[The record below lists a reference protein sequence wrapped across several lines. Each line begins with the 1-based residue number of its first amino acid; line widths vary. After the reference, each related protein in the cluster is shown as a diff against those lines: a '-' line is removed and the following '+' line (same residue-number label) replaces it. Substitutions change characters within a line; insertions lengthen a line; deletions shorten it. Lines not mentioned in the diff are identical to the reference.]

1 MEENKLKT
9 KKKKQ
14 NNKISLKI
22 LGRILTIIIIMLVS
36 LGSFV
41 GIFKLEQ
48 NAMKNIIP
56 DYELGM
62 DLYGARHIVAKVDDT
77 NAEDMRTYD
86 NYIKSKEIIEERLK
100 FLEISDYLV
109 RLDDATGEID
119 IEIPEDATTDYFA
132 EYTGMQGKFT
142 MTDDETSEV
151 LLDNNSLKKA
161 SIQYGTSSAGTTVY
175 LVIEFNKE
183 GSSKLQ
189 EVSKTYIKSTDSEG
203 NDTTKK
209 VKMSIDD
216 QTIMTT
222 YFGEEMTDGIMQIP
236 LGTTTDATDIQNYLK
251 QASNIS
257 VFLNTEPLPIKYSVD
272 INRFEYSDIT
282 ENTLK
287 IATIVLASIFA
298 IMLIYMII
306 KYKANGILGALAN
319 VGFLALLLLAI
330 RYGKVTLTLTGIAG
344 IAIATIIEYVI
355 TMLVIKQYNK
365 DTDEATVNKNVKNVM
380 SNSAKTIAPILIMS
394 VIFALI
400 KWEQIASIGMVLFW
414 AILIMVVYNAII
426 LATKFYIT
434 KKNKKK

>member
-1 MEENKLKT
+1 MKT

-62 DLYGARHIVAKVDDT
+62 DLYGARHIVAKTDDT
-77 NAEDMRTYD
+77 NAEDMLTYD

-257 VFLNTEPLPIKYSVD
+257 IFLNTDPLPIKYSVD

-355 TMLVIKQYNK
+355 TMLIIKQYNK
-365 DTDEATVNKNVKNVM
+365 DTDKATVNKNVKNVM

-414 AILIMVVYNAII
+414 AILIMIVYNAII

-434 KKNKKK
+434 KKNKKSKKK

>member
-1 MEENKLKT
+1 MKT

-14 NNKISLKI
+14 NSKISLKI

-77 NAEDMRTYD
+77 NAEDLLTYD

-109 RLDDATGEID
+109 RLDDATGAID
-119 IEIPEDATTDYFA
+119 IEIPEDATTDYFV

-183 GSSKLQ
+183 VSSKLQ

-236 LGTTTDATDIQNYLK
+236 LGTTTNATDIQNYLK

-330 RYGKVTLTLTGIAG
+330 RYGKVTLTITGIAG

-365 DTDEATVNKNVKNVM
+365 DTDEATVNKNVNNVM

-414 AILIMVVYNAII
+414 AILLMIVYNAII

-434 KKNKKK
+434 KKK

>member
-1 MEENKLKT
+1 MKT

-14 NNKISLKI
+14 NSKISLKI

-86 NYIKSKEIIEERLK
+86 NYIKSKETIEERLK

-183 GSSKLQ
+183 DSSKLQ

-236 LGTTTDATDIQNYLK
+236 LGTTTNATDIQNYLK

-330 RYGKVTLTLTGIAG
+330 RYGKVTLTITGIAG

-365 DTDEATVNKNVKNVM
+365 DTDEATVNKNVNNVM

-414 AILIMVVYNAII
+414 AILLMIVYNAII

-434 KKNKKK
+434 KKK

>member
-1 MEENKLKT
+1 MKT

-14 NNKISLKI
+14 NSKISLKI

-77 NAEDMRTYD
+77 NAEDMLTYD

-109 RLDDATGEID
+109 RLDDATGAID
-119 IEIPEDATTDYFA
+119 IEIPEDATTDYFV

-257 VFLNTEPLPIKYSVD
+257 VFLNTEPLPIKYNVD

-330 RYGKVTLTLTGIAG
+330 RYGKVTLTITGIAG

-365 DTDEATVNKNVKNVM
+365 DTDEATVNKNVNNIM

-414 AILIMVVYNAII
+414 AILLMIVYNAII

-434 KKNKKK
+434 KKK

>member
-1 MEENKLKT
+1 MKT

-14 NNKISLKI
+14 NSKISLKI

-257 VFLNTEPLPIKYSVD
+257 VFLNTEPLPIKYNVD

>member
-1 MEENKLKT
+1 
-9 KKKKQ
+9 
-14 NNKISLKI
+14 
-22 LGRILTIIIIMLVS
+22 
-36 LGSFV
+36 
-41 GIFKLEQ
+41 
-48 NAMKNIIP
+48 
-56 DYELGM
+56 
-62 DLYGARHIVAKVDDT
+62 
-77 NAEDMRTYD
+77 
-86 NYIKSKEIIEERLK
+86 
-100 FLEISDYLV
+100 
-109 RLDDATGEID
+109 
-119 IEIPEDATTDYFA
+119 
-132 EYTGMQGKFT
+132 
-142 MTDDETSEV
+142 MT
-151 LLDNNSLKKA
+151 
-161 SIQYGTSSAGTTVY
+161 QP
-175 LVIEFNKE
+175 
-183 GSSKLQ
+183 
-189 EVSKTYIKSTDSEG
+189 
-203 NDTTKK
+203 
-209 VKMSIDD
+209 KMSIDD

-236 LGTTTDATDIQNYLK
+236 LGTTTNAADIQNYLK

-330 RYGKVTLTLTGIAG
+330 RYGKVTLTITGIAG

-365 DTDEATVNKNVKNVM
+365 DTDEATVNKNVNNVM

-414 AILIMVVYNAII
+414 AILLMIVYNAII

-434 KKNKKK
+434 KKK

>member
-1 MEENKLKT
+1 MKT
-9 KKKKQ
+9 KKEKQ
-14 NNKISLKI
+14 NSKISLKI

-77 NAEDMRTYD
+77 NAEDMLTYD

-109 RLDDATGEID
+109 RLDDATGAID
-119 IEIPEDATTDYFA
+119 IEILEDATTDYFV

-236 LGTTTDATDIQNYLK
+236 LGTTTNATDIQNYLK

-330 RYGKVTLTLTGIAG
+330 RYGKVTLTITGIAG

-365 DTDEATVNKNVKNVM
+365 DTDEATVNKNVNNVM

-414 AILIMVVYNAII
+414 AILLMIVYNAII

-434 KKNKKK
+434 KKK

>member
-1 MEENKLKT
+1 MKT

-14 NNKISLKI
+14 NSKISLKI

-77 NAEDMRTYD
+77 NAEDLLTYD

-109 RLDDATGEID
+109 RLDDATGAID
-119 IEIPEDATTDYFA
+119 IEIPEDATTDYFV

-236 LGTTTDATDIQNYLK
+236 LGTTTNATDIQNYLK

-306 KYKANGILGALAN
+306 KYRANGILGALAN

-330 RYGKVTLTLTGIAG
+330 RYGKVTLTITGIAG

-365 DTDEATVNKNVKNVM
+365 DTDEATVNKNVNNVM

-414 AILIMVVYNAII
+414 AILLMIVYNAII

-434 KKNKKK
+434 KKK

>member
-1 MEENKLKT
+1 MKT

-434 KKNKKK
+434 KKK

>member
-1 MEENKLKT
+1 MKT

-414 AILIMVVYNAII
+414 AILLMIVYNAII

-434 KKNKKK
+434 KKK

>member
-1 MEENKLKT
+1 MKT

-14 NNKISLKI
+14 NSKISLKI

-77 NAEDMRTYD
+77 NAEDMLTYD

-109 RLDDATGEID
+109 RLDDATGAID
-119 IEIPEDATTDYFA
+119 IEIPEDATTDYFV

-236 LGTTTDATDIQNYLK
+236 LGTTTNATDIQNYLK

>member
-1 MEENKLKT
+1 MKT

-236 LGTTTDATDIQNYLK
+236 LGTTTNATDIQNYLK

-330 RYGKVTLTLTGIAG
+330 RYGKVTLTITGIAG

-365 DTDEATVNKNVKNVM
+365 DTDEATVNKNVNNVM

-414 AILIMVVYNAII
+414 AILLMIVYNAII

-434 KKNKKK
+434 KKK

>member
-1 MEENKLKT
+1 MKT

-400 KWEQIASIGMVLFW
+400 NWEQIASIGMVLFW

>member
-1 MEENKLKT
+1 MKT

-132 EYTGMQGKFT
+132 EYIGMQGKFT

-203 NDTTKK
+203 NDTIKK

-365 DTDEATVNKNVKNVM
+365 DTDQATVNKNVKNVM

>member
-1 MEENKLKT
+1 MKT

-109 RLDDATGEID
+109 RLEDATGEID

>member
-1 MEENKLKT
+1 MKT

-365 DTDEATVNKNVKNVM
+365 DTDEATVNKNVKNVI

>member
-1 MEENKLKT
+1 MKT

-189 EVSKTYIKSTDSEG
+189 EVSKTYIKSADSEG

>member
-1 MEENKLKT
+1 MKT

-14 NNKISLKI
+14 NSKISLKI

-86 NYIKSKEIIEERLK
+86 NYIKSKETIEERLK

-236 LGTTTDATDIQNYLK
+236 LGTTTNATDIQNYLK

-330 RYGKVTLTLTGIAG
+330 RYGKVTLTITG

-365 DTDEATVNKNVKNVM
+365 DTDEATVNKNVNNVM

-414 AILIMVVYNAII
+414 AILLMIVYNAII

-434 KKNKKK
+434 KKK

>member
-1 MEENKLKT
+1 
-9 KKKKQ
+9 
-14 NNKISLKI
+14 
-22 LGRILTIIIIMLVS
+22 
-36 LGSFV
+36 
-41 GIFKLEQ
+41 
-48 NAMKNIIP
+48 MKNIIP

-236 LGTTTDATDIQNYLK
+236 LGTTTNATDIQNYLK

-330 RYGKVTLTLTGIAG
+330 RYGKVTLTITGIAG

-365 DTDEATVNKNVKNVM
+365 DTDEATVNKNVNNVM

-414 AILIMVVYNAII
+414 AILLMIVYNAII
-426 LATKFYIT
+426 LATKILYNQKEI
-434 KKNKKK
+434 NI

>member
-1 MEENKLKT
+1 MKT

-14 NNKISLKI
+14 NSKISLKI

-86 NYIKSKEIIEERLK
+86 NYIKSKETIEERLK

-236 LGTTTDATDIQNYLK
+236 LGTTTNATDIQNYLK

-330 RYGKVTLTLTGIAG
+330 RYGKVTLTITGIAG

-365 DTDEATVNKNVKNVM
+365 DTDEATVNKNVNNVM
-380 SNSAKTIAPILIMS
+380 GNSAKTIAPILIMS

-414 AILIMVVYNAII
+414 AILLMIVYNAII

-434 KKNKKK
+434 KKK

>member
-1 MEENKLKT
+1 MKT

-142 MTDDETSEV
+142 MTDDETSEI

>member
-1 MEENKLKT
+1 LKT

-14 NNKISLKI
+14 NSKISLKI

-77 NAEDMRTYD
+77 NAEDLLTYD

-109 RLDDATGEID
+109 RLDDATGAID
-119 IEIPEDATTDYFA
+119 IEIPEDATTDYFV

-236 LGTTTDATDIQNYLK
+236 LGTTTNATDIQNYLK

-330 RYGKVTLTLTGIAG
+330 RYGKVTLTITGIAG

-365 DTDEATVNKNVKNVM
+365 DTDEATVNKNVNNVM

-414 AILIMVVYNAII
+414 AILLMIVYNAII

-434 KKNKKK
+434 KKK

>member
-1 MEENKLKT
+1 MKT

-14 NNKISLKI
+14 NSKISLKI

-77 NAEDMRTYD
+77 NAEDLLTYD

-109 RLDDATGEID
+109 RLDDATGAID
-119 IEIPEDATTDYFA
+119 IEIPEDATTDYFV

-236 LGTTTDATDIQNYLK
+236 LGTTTNATDIQNYLK

-287 IATIVLASIFA
+287 IVLASIFA

-330 RYGKVTLTLTGIAG
+330 RYGKVTLTITGIAG

-365 DTDEATVNKNVKNVM
+365 DTDEATVNKNVNNVM

-414 AILIMVVYNAII
+414 AILLMIVYNAII

-434 KKNKKK
+434 KKK

>member
-1 MEENKLKT
+1 MKT

-203 NDTTKK
+203 NDTTQK

>member
-14 NNKISLKI
+14 NSKISLKI

-77 NAEDMRTYD
+77 NAEDLLTYD

-109 RLDDATGEID
+109 RLDDATGAID
-119 IEIPEDATTDYFA
+119 IEIPEDATTDYFV

-236 LGTTTDATDIQNYLK
+236 LGTTTNATDIQNYLK

-330 RYGKVTLTLTGIAG
+330 RYGKVTLTITGIAG

-365 DTDEATVNKNVKNVM
+365 DTDEATVNKNVNNVM

-414 AILIMVVYNAII
+414 AILLMIVYNAII

-434 KKNKKK
+434 KKK

>member
-1 MEENKLKT
+1 MKT

-14 NNKISLKI
+14 NSKISLKI

-77 NAEDMRTYD
+77 NAEDMLTYD

-109 RLDDATGEID
+109 RLDDATGAID
-119 IEIPEDATTDYFA
+119 IEIPEDATTDYFV

-216 QTIMTT
+216 QTIMAT

-236 LGTTTDATDIQNYLK
+236 LGTTTNATDIQNYLK

-330 RYGKVTLTLTGIAG
+330 RYGKVTLTITGIAG

-365 DTDEATVNKNVKNVM
+365 DTDEATVNKNVNNVM

-414 AILIMVVYNAII
+414 AILLMIVYNAII

-434 KKNKKK
+434 KKK

>member
-1 MEENKLKT
+1 MKT

-426 LATKFYIT
+426 LATKFSSL
-434 KKNKKK
+434 

>member
-1 MEENKLKT
+1 MKT

-175 LVIEFNKE
+175 LVIELNKE

>member
-1 MEENKLKT
+1 MKT

-14 NNKISLKI
+14 NSKISLKI

-77 NAEDMRTYD
+77 NAEDLLTYD

-109 RLDDATGEID
+109 RLDDATGAID
-119 IEIPEDATTDYFA
+119 IEIPEDATTDYFV

-189 EVSKTYIKSTDSEG
+189 EVSNTYIKSTDSEG

-236 LGTTTDATDIQNYLK
+236 LGTTTNATDIQNYLK

-330 RYGKVTLTLTGIAG
+330 RYGKVTLTITGIAG

-365 DTDEATVNKNVKNVM
+365 DTDEATVNKNVNNVM

-414 AILIMVVYNAII
+414 AILLMIVYNAII

-434 KKNKKK
+434 KKK

>member
-1 MEENKLKT
+1 MKT

-14 NNKISLKI
+14 NSKISLKI

-77 NAEDMRTYD
+77 NAEDMLTYD

-330 RYGKVTLTLTGIAG
+330 RYGKVTLTITGIAG

-365 DTDEATVNKNVKNVM
+365 DTDEATVNKNVNNVM

-400 KWEQIASIGMVLFW
+400 KWEQIL
-414 AILIMVVYNAII
+414 N
-426 LATKFYIT
+426 
-434 KKNKKK
+434 

>member
-1 MEENKLKT
+1 MKT

-365 DTDEATVNKNVKNVM
+365 DTDEATVNKNVNNVM

-434 KKNKKK
+434 KKK

>member
-1 MEENKLKT
+1 LKT

-14 NNKISLKI
+14 NSKISLKI

-77 NAEDMRTYD
+77 NAEDMLTYD

-109 RLDDATGEID
+109 RLDDATGAID
-119 IEIPEDATTDYFA
+119 IEIPEDATTDYFV

-236 LGTTTDATDIQNYLK
+236 LGTTTNATDIQNYLK

-272 INRFEYSDIT
+272 INRKYIKNSNNSISFNICYNVNIYDNQIQSKWNIRSISKCRFLSTIT
-282 ENTLK
+282 ISNKIWKSYTYNNRNCRNCNSNNNWIRNYNASNKTIQQRHRRSNSQQKCKQCNEQLSKNNSTNTNNVSNICINK
-287 IATIVLASIFA
+287 
-298 IMLIYMII
+298 MG
-306 KYKANGILGALAN
+306 ANSKHWYGTILGN
-319 VGFLALLLLAI
+319 
-330 RYGKVTLTLTGIAG
+330 
-344 IAIATIIEYVI
+344 I
-355 TMLVIKQYNK
+355 TN
-365 DTDEATVNKNVKNVM
+365 D
-380 SNSAKTIAPILIMS
+380 
-394 VIFALI
+394 
-400 KWEQIASIGMVLFW
+400 SI
-414 AILIMVVYNAII
+414 
-426 LATKFYIT
+426 
-434 KKNKKK
+434 

>member
-1 MEENKLKT
+1 LKT

>member
-1 MEENKLKT
+1 MKT

-14 NNKISLKI
+14 NSKISLKI

-77 NAEDMRTYD
+77 NAEDMLTYD

-109 RLDDATGEID
+109 RLDDATGAID
-119 IEIPEDATTDYFA
+119 IEIPEDATTDYFV

-161 SIQYGTSSAGTTVY
+161 SIQYGTSSSGTTVY

-236 LGTTTDATDIQNYLK
+236 LGTTNATDIQNYLK

-330 RYGKVTLTLTGIAG
+330 RYGKVTLTITGIAG

-365 DTDEATVNKNVKNVM
+365 DTDEATVNKNVNNIM

-414 AILIMVVYNAII
+414 AILLMIVYNAII

-434 KKNKKK
+434 KKK

>member
-1 MEENKLKT
+1 MKT
-9 KKKKQ
+9 QKKKQ

>member
-1 MEENKLKT
+1 MKT

-330 RYGKVTLTLTGIAG
+330 RYGKVTLTITGIAG

-365 DTDEATVNKNVKNVM
+365 DTDEATVNKNVNNVM

-414 AILIMVVYNAII
+414 AILLMIVYNAII

-434 KKNKKK
+434 KKK

>member
-1 MEENKLKT
+1 MKT

-14 NNKISLKI
+14 NNKVSLKI

>member
-1 MEENKLKT
+1 MKT

-257 VFLNTEPLPIKYSVD
+257 VFLNTEPLPIKYNVD

-426 LATKFYIT
+426 LATKFYLTI
-434 KKNKKK
+434 KNKKK

>member
-1 MEENKLKT
+1 MKT

-282 ENTLK
+282 ENALK

-414 AILIMVVYNAII
+414 AILIMIVYNAII

>member
-1 MEENKLKT
+1 MKT

-14 NNKISLKI
+14 NKKISLKI

-414 AILIMVVYNAII
+414 AILIMLVYNAII